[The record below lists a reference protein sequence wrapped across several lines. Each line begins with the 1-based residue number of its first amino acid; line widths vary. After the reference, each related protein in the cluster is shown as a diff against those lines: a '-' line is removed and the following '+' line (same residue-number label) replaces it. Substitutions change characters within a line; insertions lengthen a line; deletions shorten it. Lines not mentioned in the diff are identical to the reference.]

1 MRIGLLFRLL
11 SFVLLCIGST
21 LYGKAANVPTDT
33 STVLVERQVK
43 DQKLAQLRSLE
54 KYHFNNYQAEEL
66 SLWERLKFKL
76 KIWLEEHFFNHVSK
90 NQKGISYLIIAIVL
104 VFVIMQLAGIDVL
117 GLFKKRNESIAIPY
131 EQLSENIHELAF
143 PSLIQ
148 QAVREQN
155 YRQATRLHYL
165 QALKILSER
174 QLIHWQKDKT
184 NRSYVYELSSESLQ
198 KSFEQLTTEF
208 EYIWYGNFG
217 IDLETFSIVEQHFN
231 HFNRSITDAQ
241 LSK

>member
-1 MRIGLLFRLL
+1 MRIWLVFRLL
-11 SFVLLCIGST
+11 SFVLLCMGCT
-21 LYGKAANVPTDT
+21 LCSKASIATDT

-43 DQKLAQLRSLE
+43 DPTLAKLRSLE

-66 SLWERLKFKL
+66 SLWERIKFKA
-76 KIWLEEHFFNHVSK
+76 KVWLYEHFFSYIGDS
-90 NQKGISYLIIAIVL
+90 QKGISYLIIAIVL
-104 VFVIMQLAGIDVL
+104 VFIVMQLSGIDVL
-117 GLFKKRNESIAIPY
+117 SLFKKQNASIAIPY

-148 QAVREQN
+148 QAVQEQN

-165 QALKILSER
+165 QVLKTLSQRE
-174 QLIHWQKDKT
+174 LIHWQKDKT

-231 HFNRSITDAQ
+231 HFNRSLTDAQ